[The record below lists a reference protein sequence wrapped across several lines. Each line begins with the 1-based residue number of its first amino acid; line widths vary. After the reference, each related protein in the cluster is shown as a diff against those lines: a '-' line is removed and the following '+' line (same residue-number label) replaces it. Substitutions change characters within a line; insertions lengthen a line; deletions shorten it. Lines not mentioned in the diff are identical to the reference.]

1 MKLEYI
7 EQNGDEHTI
16 DTDKCTK
23 EELEEFA
30 YNDVYDFV
38 EVTAGQQINPSI
50 SDLAYSYAYDK
61 YENILDKQTLINIIN
76 DVVQTLSWELL
87 YLSMDEFTYKKVPK
101 ASWSVPTV
109 EQGIDFIEADGV
121 WNENILICSHCGNEP
136 LCDIQ
141 GEYVFSSYCPH
152 CGAIME

>member
-7 EQNGDEHTI
+7 EQNGDEHTT

-30 YNDVYDFV
+30 YNDVYDYT

-61 YENILDKQTLINIIN
+61 YESIFDNQDLDKIIN
-76 DVVQTLSWELL
+76 DVVQTLS
-87 YLSMDEFTYKKVPK
+87 
-101 ASWSVPTV
+101 
-109 EQGIDFIEADGV
+109 
-121 WNENILICSHCGNEP
+121 
-136 LCDIQ
+136 
-141 GEYVFSSYCPH
+141 
-152 CGAIME
+152 